1 MNNYDRFNEQWQK
14 AKLKLKMLNLYEP
27 TRVKDG
33 LEKVAFKEAERRIA
47 ERYLQIRR
55 AGSDE

>member
-1 MNNYDRFNEQWQK
+1 MNNYDRFNDQWQK

-47 ERYLQIRR
+47 EKYRQMIR
-55 AGSDE
+55 AGNDE